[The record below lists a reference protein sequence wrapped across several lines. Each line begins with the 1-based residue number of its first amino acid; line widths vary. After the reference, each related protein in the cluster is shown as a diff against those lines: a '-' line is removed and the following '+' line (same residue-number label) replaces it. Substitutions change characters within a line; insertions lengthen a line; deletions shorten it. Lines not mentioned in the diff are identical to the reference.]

1 MASGM
6 KPLGGKEAD
15 IPCQC
20 RYGDGKLTLPGVN
33 GNASLIESHAEGKSY
48 HADDLVEEVKVSKP
62 RSAPVEIADHDSRMD
77 VKKGSCMAADDL
89 PQESEIEQPGGTLE
103 DLFFFNDEEEDDS
116 DWEPTTHLPTTHLAV
131 NRWFCLNCT
140 MQNMAET
147 TFCFVRYFVW
157 FSGNQWD
164 S

>member
-1 MASGM
+1 VYFLMASGM

-20 RYGDGKLTLPGVN
+20 RYDDGKLTLPGVN

-116 DWEPTTHLPTTHLAV
+116 DWEPTTHLAV